1 LTVAHL
7 KLFYAIQKLSVDP
20 PLAKLHTIFCAY

>member
-7 KLFYAIQKLSVDP
+7 KLFNALQKLSVDLS
-20 PLAKLHTIFCAY
+20 LAKLHTIFCAN